1 MREMHA
7 AERAAVSGGLSSS
20 DLVDWLNNLFK
31 PSEPREPWV
40 NPFPSDN
47 SGTEEVATLGKVAV
61 AVGVTAI
68 AITLAVLGRAMRR

>member
-1 MREMHA
+1 MREIHH

-20 DLVDWLNNLFK
+20 DLVGWLNNLFK
-31 PSEPREPWV
+31 PREPREPWV

-47 SGTEEVATLGKVAV
+47 SGVEAVGTLGKIAV

-68 AITLAVLGRAMRR
+68 ALTLGVLGRVVR